1 MAFMVKDGV
10 RLYYEDT
17 GGDGPTLLFLH
28 GAGGNHLSWWQQ
40 VPVFAE
46 EYRCVTVDQR
56 GFGQSSDTSAGGPEP
71 AALGPDAIALLDHLG
86 ISRAAVVAQ
95 SMGGWAAVGAAVRT
109 PERFW
114 AIVMANTVGN
124 LTNPTIAA
132 LREKL
137 AAASPPRPAVLWH
150 AALGGTF
157 RKEQPVRAF
166 LYAQIAGMNPPAPAD
181 FRDRLLRSTTPVEHY
196 AATRVPTLFLTSDED
211 GLTWPEL
218 SKKVHEHV
226 PGSRFE
232 RVERAGHSTYFERPD
247 VFNRE
252 VAAFL
257 KIHRPS

>member
-1 MAFMVKDGV
+1 MAFMEKDGV
-10 RLYYEDT
+10 RLYHEDT

-46 EYRCVTVDQR
+46 TYRCVTVDQR
-56 GFGQSSDTSAGGPEP
+56 GFGRSPDVPGGPGP
-71 AALGPDAIALLDHLG
+71 AALATDAIALLDHLG
-86 ISRAAVVAQ
+86 IQRAALVAQ
-95 SMGGWAAVGAAVRT
+95 SMGGWAAAGAAVRA

-124 LTNPTIAA
+124 LTSPEIAA
-132 LREKL
+132 LRQQL

-150 AALGGTF
+150 AALGETF
-157 RKEQPVRAF
+157 RRTQPVGAF
-166 LYAQIAGMNPPAPAD
+166 LYAQIAGTNAPLPAD
-181 FRDRLLRSTTPVEHY
+181 FRDRLGRLTTPVERY

-211 GLTWPEL
+211 GLIWPEL
-218 SKKVHEHV
+218 SQKVHEHV

-232 RVERAGHSTYFERPD
+232 RVKAAGHSTYFERPD
-247 VFNRE
+247 VFNRA

-257 KIHRPS
+257 DGHRP